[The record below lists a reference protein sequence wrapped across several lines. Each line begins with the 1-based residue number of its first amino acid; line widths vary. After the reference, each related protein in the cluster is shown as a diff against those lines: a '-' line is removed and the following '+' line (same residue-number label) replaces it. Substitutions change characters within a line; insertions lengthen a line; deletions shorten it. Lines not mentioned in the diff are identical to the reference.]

1 MPKLRLKNS
10 RQFNQDTWVP
20 QSEGKDRGNQVR
32 RWLRDSLQSRTN
44 RERWEARLLYR
55 LRWRHHQVGPSYSD
69 RHQTLIS
76 IALNPYPYYFISY
89 SRTTKSFK
97 GWINQTCNIYHIP
110 WALHTWLPFPN
121 SNTKASASSQPS
133 SASSSLP
140 TFSCTL
146 LPTQLPRSIQV
157 SPPIACP
164 WVGTCRCGLSR
175 YRNRY
180 LLLRPECRYL
190 YVSVICVADA
200 ILKICDIQPRYEKYT
215 KKRKF

>member
-1 MPKLRLKNS
+1 MGSSSTLPITMKTS
-10 RQFNQDTWVP
+10 
-20 QSEGKDRGNQVR
+20 SSGAI
-32 RWLRDSLQSRTN
+32 SL
-44 RERWEARLLYR
+44 W
-55 LRWRHHQVGPSYSD
+55 PSPNFD
-69 RHQTLIS
+69 RHCIEPLIH
-76 IALNPYPYYFISY
+76 IYFISY

-110 WALHTWLPFPN
+110 WALHTWLLFPN

-157 SPPIACP
+157 SPPITCP
-164 WVGTCRCGLSR
+164 WVGTCRCGISR

-180 LLLRPECRYL
+180 LLLRPECRHL

-215 KKRKF
+215 KKENYREVSNTLSSTHTFSIVRYIDCNKFNTQKLF